1 MKEKQRQDK
10 LNTSLKRENS
20 AAQRNKKLKEDL
32 AIKKRKGNQLKSKK
46 VQIRQGQ
53 LTEKQDKKAKK
64 FSKYI
69 SEKDMKSQS
78 RKAKLDEDKR
88 LEREV
93 AAKKRKNRGMQAR
106 KKAES
111 IRKQL

>member
-1 MKEKQRQDK
+1 
-10 LNTSLKRENS
+10 
-20 AAQRNKKLKEDL
+20 
-32 AIKKRKGNQLKSKK
+32 
-46 VQIRQGQ
+46 
-53 LTEKQDKKAKK
+53 
-64 FSKYI
+64 
-69 SEKDMKSQS
+69 MKSQS
-78 RKAKLDEDKR
+78 RKAKMDEDKR